1 MQILFGRRIVYRAG
15 FAYNSTYYQ
24 INGVGI
30 NEFLVSGGLGLPM
43 GPESQLNIGL
53 QVGVR
58 GSTDNHLQK
67 DTIIRLSVAVSA
79 SEIWFLRF
87 EEE

>member
-1 MQILFGRRIVYRAG
+1 
-15 FAYNSTYYQ
+15 
-24 INGVGI
+24 
-30 NEFLVSGGLGLPM
+30 M

-58 GSTDNHLQK
+58 GSTDNYLQR
-67 DTIIRLSVAVSA
+67 DTIVRLSVAVSA
-79 SEIWFLRF
+79 TEIWFLRF

>member
-1 MQILFGRRIVYRAG
+1 
-15 FAYNSTYYQ
+15 
-24 INGVGI
+24 
-30 NEFLVSGGLGLPM
+30 M
-43 GPESQLNIGL
+43 GPDSRLNIGL

-79 SEIWFLRF
+79 AEVWFLKF
-87 EEE
+87 DEE